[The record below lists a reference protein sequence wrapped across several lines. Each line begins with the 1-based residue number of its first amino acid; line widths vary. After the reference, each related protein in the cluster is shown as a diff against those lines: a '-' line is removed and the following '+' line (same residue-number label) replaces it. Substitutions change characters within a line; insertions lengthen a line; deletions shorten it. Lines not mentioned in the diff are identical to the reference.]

1 MEENKK
7 MVNNE
12 IMSKVGMFSF
22 IVGITI
28 AVLLGI
34 VEAWMKLDGNPET
47 IPIFKS
53 NISGIISLIL
63 VVIGVIIGLLT
74 VLGEGTITKKETPG
88 FLIASIALLVMYTV
102 FKDLPSNLN
111 GIKEIMES
119 ISFTLSI
126 FVGPIVV
133 FLALKAVWD
142 IGKDV

>member
-7 MVNNE
+7 MIKDE

-22 IVGITI
+22 LIGITI
-28 AVLLGI
+28 AVLLGLT
-34 VEAWMKLDGNPET
+34 EAWMKIDGNPET
-47 IPIFKS
+47 MPIFTS
-53 NISGIISLIL
+53 NISGTIAWILI
-63 VVIGVIIGLLT
+63 VIGIVIGLLT
-74 VLGEGTITKKETPG
+74 VLGEGTITKKEIPG
-88 FLIASIALLVMYTV
+88 FLIAGIALLVMYAV

-119 ISFTLSI
+119 ISFTLAI

>member
-7 MVNNE
+7 MIKNE

-22 IVGITI
+22 LIGITI

-47 IPIFKS
+47 IPIFTS
-53 NISGIISLIL
+53 NISGIIAWILIL
-63 VVIGVIIGLLT
+63 IGIVIGLLT
-74 VLGEGTITKKETPG
+74 ILGEGTITKKEIPG
-88 FLIASIALLVMYTV
+88 FLIAGIALLVMYAV

-119 ISFTLSI
+119 ISFTLAI

-133 FLALKAVWD
+133 FLSLKAVWD

>member
-7 MVNNE
+7 MIKNE

-22 IVGITI
+22 LIGITI
-28 AVLLGI
+28 AVLLGLT
-34 VEAWMKLDGNPET
+34 EAWMKIDGNPET
-47 IPIFKS
+47 MPIFTS
-53 NISGIISLIL
+53 NISGTIAWILI
-63 VVIGVIIGLLT
+63 VIGVVIGLLT
-74 VLGEGTITKKETPG
+74 VLGEGTITKKEIPG
-88 FLIASIALLVMYTV
+88 FLIAGIALLVMYAV

-119 ISFTLSI
+119 ISFTLAI